1 MLLRF
6 FQFFWCVEFVVDV
19 VVLLNLW
26 WSVVGFLLG
35 WWWLVEYMVGLC
47 WVCGGFFFLFFVLRC
62 TKYCKIFGKET
73 IFPEIIYIWKHF
85 TLGIFYNETE
95 PLIKGKYILPTC
107 SLTHLQVTYTW
118 FKNWHFIYCGF
129 FRLFLLPFSHM
140 TLKTKTKSYQNK
152 QKPNLLTHSLILSR
166 YLLTSPKQI

>member
-6 FQFFWCVEFVVDV
+6 FRFFWCVEFVVVGFGVFVWLFVSSV
-19 VVLLNLW
+19 VYGCVLLGLW
-26 WSVVGFLLG
+26 WAKDIVRFVVG
-35 WWWLVEYMVGLC
+35 
-47 WVCGGFFFLFFVLRC
+47 FFLFFVLRC

-140 TLKTKTKSYQNK
+140 MLKTKTKSYQNK
-152 QKPNLLTHSLILSR
+152 QKPNLLSHSLILSR